1 MDPRTHAHP
10 VDSSAETISSIPL
23 GYTAGGTH
31 PCRRLEIVKK
41 DLQSESR
48 LKVNRARST
57 VDDTIELLAEDLLT
71 GTYWLDRRKMQ
82 QPARRFGIP
91 TEALWAAFRSTLPMD
106 GGDRSTGSLPIHEIA
121 VSFIRNN
128 PAERFYEETLQEP
141 Q

>member
-10 VDSSAETISSIPL
+10 STSSAETISSIPL

-82 QPARRFGIP
+82 QPARRFDIP
-91 TEALWAAFRSTLPMD
+91 TEALWTAFRDTLPMD
-106 GGDRSTGSLPIHEIA
+106 GGDRSEFFSGA
-121 VSFIRNN
+121 V
-128 PAERFYEETLQEP
+128 L
-141 Q
+141 